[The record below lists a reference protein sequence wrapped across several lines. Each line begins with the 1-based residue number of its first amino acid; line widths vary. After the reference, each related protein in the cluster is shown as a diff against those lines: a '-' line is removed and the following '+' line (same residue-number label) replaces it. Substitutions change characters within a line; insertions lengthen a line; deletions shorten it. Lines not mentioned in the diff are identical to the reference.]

1 VGQILSP
8 RDDLLLLEEEKQ
20 KNLSVRAAL
29 SLAFHPLSLSS
40 NVFRTFLFSIIGD
53 RRKRGRK
60 REGRRSFCTSKG
72 PLPWRNPFARIS
84 RLFFVRLPSNNA
96 LTPHYY
102 FFPLRHSFRARAEA
116 ERR

>member
-1 VGQILSP
+1 LGQILSP

-60 REGRRSFCTSKG
+60 REGRRR